1 MPKNLDELLKGIL
14 EESGTSVKSTEVVE
28 VVKDGNTESSL
39 PNSPKPVKLIEI
51 PPTGLE
57 DFG

>member
-28 VVKDGNTESSL
+28 VVKDGNAESEL
-39 PNSPKPVKLIEI
+39 FLPKPVKLIDI

-57 DFG
+57 DF